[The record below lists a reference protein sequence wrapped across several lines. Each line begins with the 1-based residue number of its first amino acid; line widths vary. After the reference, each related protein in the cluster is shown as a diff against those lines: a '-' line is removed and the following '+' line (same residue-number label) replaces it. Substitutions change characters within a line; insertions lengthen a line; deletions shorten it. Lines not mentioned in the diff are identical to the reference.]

1 MKHKVLWL
9 SRLVLGLTLVLLA
22 GCSGATPVEN
32 EVTEAPATEPAESG
46 EVEASSAGE
55 ITLTVQVRLFPEL
68 EAILQPIVEQF
79 ETETGA
85 RVVFVDPD
93 SGSDIDKLTRIRQM
107 LEAGSS
113 QVDIYEID
121 IIWSGI
127 LAEHALDL
135 SAHIPSAELDA
146 HISAIIDNHTVDD
159 KQVALPFYADA
170 GLLYYRADLL
180 EQYGY
185 DEPPATWDEL
195 EEMAAVI
202 QAGERAAGN
211 DEFWGFVWQGASNE
225 GLTCDALEWQAS
237 HDGGHIIEP
246 DGTISVNNPGAIA
259 AFERA
264 AGWVG
269 VISPPDVVDYD
280 GALTRKVMDNGNA
293 AFMRQWPMFWSNE
306 IHDAVIEGRYGV
318 TVLPTAGARHAATL
332 GGWGLMVS
340 RYSEHPELAASFLA
354 LMRSPEVQKQHALLG
369 DLMGIEALY
378 HDPDVLATRPYM
390 ADMLP
395 VLQNAVPRPSTV
407 TGAQYAEV
415 SAAYYNNVHRI
426 LTGEVSAAEGVAD
439 LEAELI
445 DITGFEAPRP

>member
-1 MKHKVLWL
+1 MV
-9 SRLVLGLTLVLLA
+9 SRTVRMLRLLVLSIALLLLA
-22 GCSGATPVEN
+22 GCSGAGPVEN
-32 EVTEAPATEPAESG
+32 EATAPPATEMAKPEETTLIVETRIDPA
-46 EVEASSAGE
+46 
-55 ITLTVQVRLFPEL
+55 L
-68 EAILQPIVEQF
+68 EAILKPYFEQF
-79 ETETGA
+79 EAETGA
-85 RVVFVDPD
+85 RVEVINRAGEGPQDRVD
-93 SGSDIDKLTRIRQM
+93 RFQQM

-113 QVDIYEID
+113 QVDVFSID
-121 IIWSGI
+121 VIWPGI

-135 SAHIPSAELDA
+135 SAQIPAAELEAYLPALMD
-146 HISAIIDNHTVDD
+146 SYRVDE
-159 KQVALPFYADA
+159 KLVAMPIYADA

-185 DEPPATWDEL
+185 DGPPATWDEL

-211 DEFWGFVWQGASNE
+211 DEFWGFVWQGANYE

-237 HDGGHIIEP
+237 HNGGHIIEP
-246 DGTISVNNPGAIA
+246 DGTISINNPGAIA

-269 VISPPDVVDYD
+269 TISPPDVVDYD
-280 GALTRKVMDNGNA
+280 EYLTRSVMNNGNA
-293 AFMRQWPMFWSNE
+293 AFMRQWPSFWVSE
-306 IHDAVIEGRYGV
+306 VHEALMDGSWGV
-318 TVLPTAGARHAATL
+318 TVLPAAGTRHAATL

-340 RYSEHPELAASFLA
+340 KYSAHPELAARFVA
-354 LMRSPEVQKQHALLG
+354 LMASPEVLKDRALDG
-369 DLMGIEALY
+369 DLTTMETLY
-378 HDPDVLATRPYM
+378 HDPDLLAARPYM

-395 VLQNAVPRPSTV
+395 VVQSAVPRPSTV

-415 SAAYYNNVHRI
+415 SAAYYNHVHRI

-445 DITGFEAPRP
+445 DITGFEAR